1 MRTFYDV
8 QQLLKKYGTFIYT
21 KNRHVDA
28 LMMEEEIREMYEF
41 GMLDKQLFQEAL
53 LILKKEQREE
63 QKG

>member
-28 LMMEEEIREMYEF
+28 IMMEEEIREMYEF